1 MALQLMKIGGV
12 EGLMKVESAGALDLV
27 RTIASGLDWTLIDEK
42 SIELRGDA
50 RCAGIFSNGTQAVT
64 PNASMTPTPADLT
77 SWFPEDGIVISSGN
91 AGNITSNDN
100 GSQKTCFNTTG
111 DAVLDNIVQGL
122 EVATTNVVTLDA
134 CVLSFSFTAPRD
146 ADELYFE
153 YVFGSD
159 EYEEFVGDV
168 YNDYFALV
176 LNGENIAVVP
186 GTVDTQVAINT
197 MNQLTNKEYYI
208 SNDPGNN
215 TDHNDPIPYP
225 HFAPDGFTKKL
236 IASGGLNVGTTN
248 TLSFNIADVWDCS
261 FDSWVLIEAGSLT
274 FNRITMP
281 PTTSPPTVSHSD
293 VPTVSRTPAPRPPTV
308 SRTPAPIVSRT
319 PAPTGVEGDPH
330 FRTWSGAAYDFHG
343 VCDLVLIHS
352 AGFGKGIG
360 MDVHIRTERMKMW
373 SYVASAVIRIGQDM
387 FEVMGGNEVKVWTNG
402 VEGELQNTEGEK
414 DGSYHVSTISGHP
427 IYMTRESEK
436 QDEFVIDL
444 GNGEEIVIGTWHSFV
459 RVSFKNAKK
468 ENFKDSRGLMG
479 SFPAGVKLA
488 RDSSTKVE
496 DVNTF
501 GQEWQVLDSEP
512 NLFHNIKSP
521 QHPLKCEI
529 PSHVEMRRR
538 LGESKITTNQ
548 AEKACANV
556 NEAERD
562 LCIFDVMA
570 TNDEIT
576 AGAY

>member
-1 MALQLMKIGGV
+1 VK
-12 EGLMKVESAGALDLV
+12 
-27 RTIASGLDWTLIDEK
+27 
-42 SIELRGDA
+42 
-50 RCAGIFSNGTQAVT
+50 
-64 PNASMTPTPADLT
+64 
-77 SWFPEDGIVISSGN
+77 SGN
-91 AGNITSNDN
+91 
-100 GSQKTCFNTTG
+100 
-111 DAVLDNIVQGL
+111 
-122 EVATTNVVTLDA
+122 
-134 CVLSFSFTAPRD
+134 
-146 ADELYFE
+146 
-153 YVFGSD
+153 
-159 EYEEFVGDV
+159 
-168 YNDYFALV
+168 
-176 LNGENIAVVP
+176 
-186 GTVDTQVAINT
+186 
-197 MNQLTNKEYYI
+197 M
-208 SNDPGNN
+208 
-215 TDHNDPIPYP
+215 
-225 HFAPDGFTKKL
+225 
-236 IASGGLNVGTTN
+236 N
-248 TLSFNIADVWDCS
+248 TLSFHVAEVSDCS

-274 FNRITMP
+274 FQEITMA
-281 PTTSPPTVSHSD
+281 PTTLPPTVSHSD
-293 VPTVSRTPAPRPPTV
+293 VPTASTSNSPTEDQHNPAV
-308 SRTPAPIVSRT
+308 
-319 PAPTGVEGDPH
+319 GGDPH

-360 MDVHIRTERMKMW
+360 MDVHIRTGRMKMW

-562 LCIFDVMA
+562 LCVFDVMA